1 MNKVAINGF
10 GRIGRMVL
18 RSIIENKTKG
28 IKVVAINNRADSG
41 TSAFLLEKDS
51 IHGNLNASIQFD
63 KKSITVNGQKII
75 LFNENDPTNLPWK
88 KLGIDT
94 VFECTGKFNSKEQSS
109 KHLTA
114 GAKRVLV
121 SAPCKNADQTIVYG
135 VNEKKIKAKDKIIS
149 VASCTTN
156 CLAPL
161 AYVMDKNFSIERGY
175 MTTIHSYT
183 SDQRL
188 LDNSHKDLRRARSA
202 PNTIVPTS
210 TGAAKSLSLILPNLK
225 NKVDGISIRVPTPN
239 VSLVQL
245 SFTAKRKVNER
256 SINLA
261 LKKASKTY
269 LKNILGV
276 TDQPLVSSDFNHDPR
291 SSIVDTLL
299 TKVVDHKIAT
309 VFAWYDNE
317 WGFSKRMVE
326 IGLYIDQIASI
337 SLKETA

>member
-1 MNKVAINGF
+1 MIKVAINGF
-10 GRIGRMVL
+10 GRIGRMLL
-18 RSIIENKTKG
+18 RSIIENKIKS
-28 IKVVAINNRADSG
+28 IKVVAINNRADTG
-41 TSAFLLEKDS
+41 TSAFLLEKDT
-51 IHGNLNASIQFD
+51 IHGNLDARIQFN
-63 KKSITVNGQKII
+63 KKNIKIEGQTIN
-75 LFNENDPTNLPWK
+75 FFHEDNPENLPWK
-88 KLGIDT
+88 KLGIDI
-94 VFECTGKFNSKEQSS
+94 VFECTGKFNSKELSN
-109 KHLTA
+109 KHLMA

-135 VNEKKIKAKDKIIS
+135 INEKKISSKDKIIS

-161 AYVMDKNFSIERGY
+161 TYVMDRNFSIERGY

-202 PNTIVPTS
+202 PNAIVPTS

-225 NKVDGISIRVPTPN
+225 NKLDGISIRVPTPN

-245 SFTAKRKVNER
+245 CFTSKKKITEK

-261 LKKASKTY
+261 LEKASKTY

-276 TDQPLVSSDFNHDPR
+276 TDQPLVSCDFNHDSR

-299 TKVVDHKIAT
+299 TKIVDRKIAT

-317 WGFSKRMVE
+317 WGFANRM
-326 IGLYIDQIASI
+326 IDLALY
-337 SLKETA
+337 LKK

>member
-161 AYVMDKNFSIERGY
+161 AYVMDKNFSIEKGY

-202 PNTIVPTS
+202 PNAIVPTS
-210 TGAAKSLSLILPNLK
+210 TGAANSLSLILPNLK

-245 SFTAKRKVNER
+245 SFTAK
-256 SINLA
+256 
-261 LKKASKTY
+261 KK
-269 LKNILGV
+269 
-276 TDQPLVSSDFNHDPR
+276 
-291 SSIVDTLL
+291 
-299 TKVVDHKIAT
+299 
-309 VFAWYDNE
+309 
-317 WGFSKRMVE
+317 
-326 IGLYIDQIASI
+326 
-337 SLKETA
+337 

>member
-51 IHGNLNASIQFD
+51 IHGNLDASIQFD

-75 LFNENDPTNLPWK
+75 LFHEDDPTNLPWK
-88 KLGIDT
+88 RLDIDT

-121 SAPCKNADQTIVYG
+121 SAPCKNADQTVVYG

-161 AYVMDKNFSIERGY
+161 AYVMDKNFSIEKGY

-202 PNTIVPTS
+202 PNAIVPTS

-317 WGFSKRMVE
+317 WGFSNRM
-326 IGLYIDQIASI
+326 IDLALY
-337 SLKETA
+337 LKK